1 MSSSIEPDFTWLL
14 PIHDVSHPKRS
25 SSDALT
31 FNLAAYASQTRV
43 LGPGVRAG
51 VWVQGCAFHC
61 PGCIAPEWIQQVE
74 NRRVAVEALA
84 QQILST
90 PVSGLTFSG
99 GEPFLQAEALAE
111 LARQVRLEREVDL
124 IIFSGFTLAA
134 LQRRPSAAALLEQCD
149 LLVDGGYV
157 AARDRGIGLRGSDNQ
172 RFHFLSSRLIN
183 CGYDFERVE
192 RGLELHFQESG
203 LLVVGIP
210 AAETQLR
217 LERALAAAQGGI

>member
-14 PIHDVSHPKRS
+14 PIHDGTHPKRS

-31 FNLAAYASQTRV
+31 LNLAAYASQTRV
-43 LGPGVRAG
+43 LGPGQRAG
-51 VWVQGCAFHC
+51 VWVQGCPFHC
-61 PGCIAPEWIQQVE
+61 PGCIAPEWIPQVE
-74 NRRVAVEALA
+74 NRRVQVQVLA

-90 PVSGLTFSG
+90 PVTGLTFSG
-99 GEPFLQAEALAE
+99 GEPFLQAEALAA
-111 LARQVRLEREVDL
+111 LARQVRQERDVDL
-124 IIFSGFTLAA
+124 IVFSGFTLEA
-134 LQRRPSAAALLEQCD
+134 LQSRPSASALLEQCD

-157 AARDRGIGLRGSDNQ
+157 ARRDTGVGLRGSDNQ
-172 RFHFLSSRLIN
+172 RFHYLSSRLVD
-183 CGYDFERVE
+183 CGYDFERAE